1 MERREGFV
9 EVDGGRLRYE
19 VAGDGDPIV
28 FLHGFGLDA
37 RMWDGEVEHFRRD
50 YTVVRYDLRGFGRSS
65 LPAAPFAHHDDLAA
79 LLAHLGLDGAHVV
92 GLSMGGGVAV
102 DFALAHPS
110 RVRSL
115 VLVDS
120 IVGGFSW
127 QKNATEMRAAWAAGK
142 SGGIEAGRAAWLASP
157 LFAPSL
163 RQPDVA
169 ARVQAMVADYSGWHF
184 VHDSP
189 QRPLQPPALQRL
201 DTIAARTLVVVGALD
216 LPDFR
221 AIAERLA
228 GAIPGARQLVLD
240 GVGHL
245 ASMEAP
251 AQFHAALADF
261 LAET

>member
-1 MERREGFV
+1 MERAEGFV
-9 EVDGGRLRYE
+9 EVEGGRLRYE

-37 RMWDGEVEHFRRD
+37 RMWDGELERFAGG

-65 LPAAPFAHHDDLAA
+65 LPAAPFTHYDDLAA
-79 LLAHLGLDGAHVV
+79 LLAHLGFDRAHVV

-120 IVGGFSW
+120 IVGGFIW
-127 QKNATEMRAAWAAGK
+127 QANGAEMRAAWTAGK
-142 SGGIEAGRAAWLASP
+142 SDGIAAARSTWLANP

-189 QRPLQPPALQRL
+189 QRSLQPPAWQRL
-201 DTIAARTLVVVGALD
+201 PTIAARTLVVVGALD

-228 GAIPGARQLVLD
+228 GAIPGARHLVLD

-245 ASMEAP
+245 ANLEAP
-251 AQFHAALADF
+251 AQFQAALAEF
-261 LAET
+261 LAAG